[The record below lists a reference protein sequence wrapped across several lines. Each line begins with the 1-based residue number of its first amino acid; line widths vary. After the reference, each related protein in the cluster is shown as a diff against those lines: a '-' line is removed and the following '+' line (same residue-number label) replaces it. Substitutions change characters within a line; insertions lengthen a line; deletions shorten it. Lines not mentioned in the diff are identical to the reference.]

1 TRFTKKG
8 GAELGAKELPATL
21 ALMKFFGLQ
30 ASGGTLDDLSMF
42 ATDEKQPVGGTWP
55 LNRQELLKAVQRAP
69 QGLALNPDAASGNGK
84 LVAVVK
90 EGGKDHLDMEFTLK
104 IDMKPGDTPGGGK
117 LDLGKINA
125 SGEVTFTARFPADY
139 ATGAVSR
146 TMRAVISANVDN
158 PNLSLTSNTRMD
170 LTETVKYLRTS
181 SPGEGGH

>member
-1 TRFTKKG
+1 EITVVQFTSTEQGQPKALLPPGTVIIAEAGGLGMTRFTKKG

-117 LDLGKINA
+117 
-125 SGEVTFTARFPADY
+125 
-139 ATGAVSR
+139 
-146 TMRAVISANVDN
+146 
-158 PNLSLTSNTRMD
+158 
-170 LTETVKYLRTS
+170 
-181 SPGEGGH
+181 